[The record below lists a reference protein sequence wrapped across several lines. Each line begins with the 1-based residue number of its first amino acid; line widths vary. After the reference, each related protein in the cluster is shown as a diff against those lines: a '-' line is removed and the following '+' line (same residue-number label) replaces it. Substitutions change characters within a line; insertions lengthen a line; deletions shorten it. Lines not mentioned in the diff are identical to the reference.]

1 MTARRQ
7 HVLLCRQHVL
17 SAGSCPRDRWR
28 ALLQA
33 AIGTLVDLDFAA
45 EEGVLFGYRHLLL

>member
-28 ALLQA
+28 TATGCYWDA
-33 AIGTLVDLDFAA
+33 C
-45 EEGVLFGYRHLLL
+45 